1 MNQLPLTLV
10 ITDSITLQEI
20 VKKFEASS
28 VDLILIDQY
37 SVIAQ
42 PHMDLLSNYPRTV
55 STALVAKMENGNTLV
70 RYNRVESASS
80 KFHQV
85 TFGNNY
91 FLGAIRLSQK
101 QRSEIISALS
111 KADSQNISGNT
122 ADLTLVALVRA
133 TIEVAAAEVWAAPY
147 IRTTNEAERDRVRK
161 EIDLINPNKVRLL
174 MANRSNDGFF
184 SVFVLRRFSKLLTN
198 LAVKIKATPNQVT
211 MISLAIG
218 LYSAYLFAQGSPWSL
233 FAGAL
238 LLQVSIVVDCVDGE
252 LARYTRQFSKLG
264 GWLDAVTDRVKE
276 YMVLLG
282 LAYGSWQMKNDLW
295 IVATVIMI
303 IQTIRHLSDYNFAQL
318 QKIRSS
324 ETFKTSVD
332 YTAKFDGIIRTEN
345 EPRVGVRYWF
355 SKIIQF
361 PIGERWLVISAASAI
376 GGAVLT
382 FTLMPIL
389 ALISALFVIRG
400 RFIVSRKILK
410 NQIRSSLI
418 INQLDLFSARKS
430 FLIRFSWLEPS
441 ILRAI
446 EFIVL
451 LAIFIEK
458 DLISTTTFIIFF
470 SICFHHYDNLYRAML
485 ESKKPKW
492 LNRLGLYVEGRLLVI
507 GLVAVTGW
515 PLIWL
520 AWYFGVLFIGIA
532 SIQWVIYLSANRV
545 RQ

>member
-70 RYNRVESASS
+70 RHNRVESASS

-85 TFGNNY
+85 TFGNNS

-324 ETFKTSVD
+324 ETFKTPVD
-332 YTAKFDGIIRTEN
+332 YTAKFDGIIRTVS

-430 FLIRFSWLEPS
+430 YLIRFSWLEPS

-520 AWYFGVLFIGIA
+520 AWYFGVLFIIG
-532 SIQWVIYLSANRV
+532 
-545 RQ
+545 

>member
-70 RYNRVESASS
+70 RHNRVESASS

-85 TFGNNY
+85 TFGNNS

-252 LARYTRQFSKLG
+252 RARYTRQFSKLG

-332 YTAKFDGIIRTEN
+332 YTAKFDGIIRTVS

-430 FLIRFSWLEPS
+430 YLIRFSWLEPS